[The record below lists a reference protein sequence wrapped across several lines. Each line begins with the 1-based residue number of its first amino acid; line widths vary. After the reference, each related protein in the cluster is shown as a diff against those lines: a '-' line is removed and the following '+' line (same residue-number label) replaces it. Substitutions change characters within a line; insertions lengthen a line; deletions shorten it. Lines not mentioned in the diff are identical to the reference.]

1 MGNSLKFP
9 KCPDPIECPE
19 CSEPPVATPRPPPA
33 VAHCP
38 QVSRAEF
45 EAAVVRLNPEEG
57 KLARGIALAV
67 YMRAVAYVHREIVRE
82 LADPEMNALT
92 TNAVK
97 RVQTEFVQKV
107 SADLKFAPEGAHLG
121 GTGVHH
127 VTNTGDLDITRQPND
142 PGWRLFEG
150 LVEVVPV
157 HLGSSINPDK
167 AVEIMDHYVESR
179 KDRAVL
185 FIGDFNADATKV
197 SEALGDRAMVLKSEK
212 PTTSKVR
219 GVADNM
225 QLGKA
230 FEVAEKN
237 IDFAVLYEND
247 VQGIKGSI
255 ELVGGALMSE
265 EIASDHYPILVTLTK
280 GSESK
285 TIFSWNAFG
294 KTLQKLKDDEP
305 VFAEFLPPGAWKDS
319 DAFRFYKG
327 VSNTAV
333 DKIVQRLKQVRL
345 GDARTLDGEDV
356 TLYSFV
362 ISELR
367 RHNKMRGFDAHYDGG
382 LGKDVENKVSR
393 AIAEMFGVEPST
405 KFVMTAEMLS
415 RPEVV
420 FPGIQTKLSHNDIVG
435 LLRTPFRLIMHTPIF
450 KAGSTDHAAPICYS
464 LAKKPD
470 DEQKWYKEIM
480 GKEHKGHID
489 MSHYFNMICDLW
501 RSIDPIS

>member
-1 MGNSLKFP
+1 V
-9 KCPDPIECPE
+9 D
-19 CSEPPVATPRPPPA
+19 
-33 VAHCP
+33 
-38 QVSRAEF
+38 RAEF
-45 EAAVVRLNPEEG
+45 EAAVARLNPEEG

-67 YMRAVAYVHREIVRE
+67 YMRAVAYVYREIVQE
-82 LADPEMNALT
+82 LADPGMNALT
-92 TNAVK
+92 TDTVK
-97 RVQTEFVQKV
+97 MVQKEFVQKV
-107 SADLKFAPEGAHLG
+107 PADLKFAPEGAHLEG
-121 GTGVHH
+121 AGVHH
-127 VTNTGDLDITRQPND
+127 VTNTGDLDITRQPTD
-142 PGWRLFEG
+142 PDWRLFEGG

-157 HLGSSINPDK
+157 HLGSSIDPDK
-167 AVEIMDHYVESR
+167 AVEIMDHYVEGR

-185 FIGDFNADATKV
+185 FIGDFNTDATKV
-197 SEALGDRAMVLKSEK
+197 SKALGDRAIVLKSEK

-247 VQGIKGSI
+247 VKGIKGSI
-255 ELVGGALMSE
+255 ELVGKALMSE

-280 GSESK
+280 GAENK

-294 KTLQKLKDDEP
+294 KTLQKLKDDEH
-305 VFAEFLPPGAWKDS
+305 VFAEFLPPGTWKDS

-327 VSNTAV
+327 VSNKAV
-333 DKIVQRLKQVRL
+333 DGIVQRLKQVRL
-345 GDARTLDGEDV
+345 GDARTLGGEDV

-367 RHNKMRGFDAHYDGG
+367 RHNKTRGLDAHYDGG

-405 KFVMTAEMLS
+405 KLLITSEMLS

-420 FPGIQTKLSHNDIVG
+420 FPGIQTTLSHDDIVG
-435 LLRTPFRLIMHTPIF
+435 LLRSPFRLVMHTPIF
-450 KAGSTDHAAPICYS
+450 KAGSNDPAAPICYS

-480 GKEHKGHID
+480 GKEHEGHID

-501 RSIDPIS
+501 RSIDPIA